1 MTKFLSL
8 HHDDNC
14 TTIFI
19 SFDSF
24 ASPALVSGGLAKETN
39 GLKIV
44 VFLPF
49 CIVQVEYFFES
60 IAFCLESSA
69 GIY

>member
-1 MTKFLSL
+1 LTLLPVPLLRQFQA
-8 HHDDNC
+8 DVC
-14 TTIFI
+14 F
-19 SFDSF
+19 
-24 ASPALVSGGLAKETN
+24 GGLAKETN

-49 CIVQVEYFFES
+49 CIVQVEYFFSFSES